1 MRPKDRFAK
10 KIFRKTAKQTKRIAV
25 KKKTGKR
32 HCSVCGRALHGT
44 PSGKGIAGTGKLSK
58 TQKRPS
64 AMFAGLLC
72 NKCRATVLEEAL
84 KIKYAGKK
92 QEESSIKLKKFVEDA
107 MKKIE

>member
-1 MRPKDRFAK
+1 MKPKDRRAK
-10 KIFRKTAKQTKRIAV
+10 TVFRKTPKQTKRVAV
-25 KKKTGKR
+25 KKKTGKCS
-32 HCSVCGRALHGT
+32 CSVCGRALHGT
-44 PSGKGIAGTGKLSK
+44 PSGKGIAGRGKLSK

-92 QEESSIKLKKFVEDA
+92 REESSIKLKKLVEEA
-107 MKKIE
+107 IKRIE

>member
-10 KIFRKTAKQTKRIAV
+10 KRFRKTPKQTKRVTA

-32 HCSVCGRALHGT
+32 HCCVCGKIMHGT
-44 PSGKGIAGTGKLSK
+44 PSGKNIAQSRRLAK
-58 TQKRPS
+58 TEKRPS

-72 NKCRATVLEEAL
+72 NQCRAMVLEEAL

-92 QEESSIKLKKFVEDA
+92 QEESSIRLGKFVEEA